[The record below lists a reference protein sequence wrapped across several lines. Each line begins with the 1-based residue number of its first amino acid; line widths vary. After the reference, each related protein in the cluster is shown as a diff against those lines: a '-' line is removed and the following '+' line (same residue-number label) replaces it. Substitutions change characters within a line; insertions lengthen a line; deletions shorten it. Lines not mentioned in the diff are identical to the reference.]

1 MKSKTAKSKKR
12 NKKVSV
18 DAVWEPVNLH
28 AAGVD
33 IGSREH
39 WACVPR
45 EATPQN
51 VRKFGTFTA
60 DLEAMAQWFKACGVT
75 SVAMEATGVYWIP
88 LFQILERSGL
98 QVLLVNARQ
107 TKNVAG
113 RKSDVQDCQ
122 WIQRL
127 HTYGLLQGSFR
138 PEDPYCVLRTYLR
151 YRDELVGARGTQCQH
166 MQKALL
172 QMNVQLPQVLSDVTG
187 ASGLAIIDAI
197 LKGERDPVKLASL
210 VDRRVRASRPSKRLS
225 TEITGRSICLYCDR
239 PANCIT
245 PMRLGLPRVT
255 SKSCAKSPLCQPRW
269 IRAPSRCPPARRVAS
284 LAWTKWPG
292 WICGRN
298 SMKNLAS
305 T

>member
-39 WACVPR
+39 WACVPP

-60 DLEAMAQWFKACGVT
+60 DLEAMAQWFQACGVT
-75 SVAMEATGVYWIP
+75 SVAMEATGVYWIG
-88 LFQILERSGL
+88 LFQILERRGFR
-98 QVLLVNARQ
+98 VLLANARQ

-113 RKSDVQDCQ
+113 RKTDVQDCQ

-138 PEDPYCVLRTYLR
+138 PADPYCVLRTYLR
-151 YRDELVGARGTQCQH
+151 YRDELVCARSTQCQH
-166 MQKALL
+166 MQKALH
-172 QMNVQLPQVLSDVTG
+172 QMNIQLTGVLSDIAGV
-187 ASGLAIIDAI
+187 SGLALIGAI
-197 LKGERDPVKLASL
+197 LAGERSPVKLAAM
-210 VDRRVRASRPSKRLS
+210 VDRRVRAS
-225 TEITGRSICLYCDR
+225 
-239 PANCIT
+239 
-245 PMRLGLPRVT
+245 
-255 SKSCAKSPLCQPRW
+255 Q
-269 IRAPSRCPPARRVAS
+269 
-284 LAWTKWPG
+284 
-292 WICGRN
+292 
-298 SMKNLAS
+298 
-305 T
+305 